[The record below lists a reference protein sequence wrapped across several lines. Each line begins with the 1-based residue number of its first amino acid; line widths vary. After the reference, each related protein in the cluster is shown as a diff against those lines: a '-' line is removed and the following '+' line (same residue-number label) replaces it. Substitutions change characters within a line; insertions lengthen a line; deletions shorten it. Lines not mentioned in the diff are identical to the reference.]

1 MDMAFHR
8 KHARSSI
15 SARAATEVN
24 GRCQAVLRATEQADG
39 ASIVGDAEWLPH
51 TFDGSGSSLVFARVP
66 DSVRR
71 SAPFLDGDAIKPLE
85 KVALPLDSVQRNA
98 ASSPAAPIH
107 FLFHTAFCGSTLLVR
122 ALEETGTVAGV
133 REPAI
138 LLNVYHRFAKG
149 READETRRLDL
160 ALRLLRRP
168 VDGRPAVLAKPSC
181 FVNPLIP
188 RLMNRAPEAKAILLH
203 SDLRTFLLAI
213 AKRGAEGRS
222 WGRQVFANCRRTIPL
237 QFGFS
242 PEELLQQTDLQVAG
256 LAWLMRR
263 WLFDRVAAELGEAR
277 TLQLRSDRLFADPA
291 AVVLETSRFLGLDVS
306 ADVAEQ
312 LANGSVFHWHSKEAD
327 RRFGADERSKEL
339 DKVRAAH
346 GAEVEPTARWIEA
359 VAAQRDI
366 RLSS

>member
-1 MDMAFHR
+1 MLRDTE
-8 KHARSSI
+8 
-15 SARAATEVN
+15 RAD
-24 GRCQAVLRATEQADG
+24 R

-51 TFDGSGSSLVFARVP
+51 TFDRSGNALVFARVP

-71 SAPFLDGDAIKPLE
+71 SAPFLHGDAMKPLE
-85 KVALPLDSVQRNA
+85 KVALPVDSVERNA
-98 ASSPAAPIH
+98 ASTPAAPIH

-122 ALEETGTVAGV
+122 ALEETGTVAGL

-149 READETRRLDL
+149 REAEETRRLDL
-160 ALRLLRRP
+160 ALKLLRRP

-188 RLMNRAPEAKAILLH
+188 RFMNRVPDAKAILLH
-203 SDLRTFLLAI
+203 SDLRIFLLAI
-213 AKRGAEGRS
+213 AKRGASGRS

-237 QFGFS
+237 QFAFS
-242 PEELLQQTDLQVAG
+242 PEDLLQQTDLQVAG

-263 WLFDRVAAELGEAR
+263 WLFDRVASDFGPARIIQLGSE
-277 TLQLRSDRLFADPA
+277 RLFDDPA
-291 AVVLETSRFLGLDVS
+291 TVVMEASRFLGFDVS
-306 ADVAEQ
+306 AEVAEG
-312 LANGSVFHWHSKEAD
+312 LAHGPLFQWHSKEAG
-327 RRFGADERSKEL
+327 RRFGADERFKEL
-339 DKVRAAH
+339 AKVRAAH

-359 VAAQRDI
+359 LATQRGI